1 MSEDT
6 VLLRKEGSFA
16 WITINRPKSLNAINS
31 EVTKK
36 LGEVVRE
43 LRDAIDIKV
52 VIVTGA
58 GEKAFVAGADIMEM
72 HNITSLEAKALS
84 ARMQQVL
91 DELAAL
97 PQPSIAAINGFALG
111 GGCELAMAC
120 DLRIAADTAKLGVP
134 EVALG
139 VFPGAG
145 GTQRL
150 PRLVGPARAK
160 YLVLTG
166 EVISA
171 EESERIGL
179 VNKVVPKDK
188 LVEEVTAL
196 AQKLAAQGPQAV
208 RLAKQSIDGGAGM
221 DLKSAQA
228 LENSLFA
235 LTFGDEQKEGM
246 SAFIEKRKPNF

>member
-1 MSEDT
+1 
-6 VLLRKEGSFA
+6 
-16 WITINRPKSLNAINS
+16 
-31 EVTKK
+31 
-36 LGEVVRE
+36 
-43 LRDAIDIKV
+43 
-52 VIVTGA
+52 
-58 GEKAFVAGADIMEM
+58 
-72 HNITSLEAKALS
+72 
-84 ARMQQVL
+84 MQQVL
-91 DELAAL
+91 DDLAAL